1 MGAQLGR
8 RALTEADRQGAATAD
23 LAALARGGR
32 INFFG
37 FVLRL
42 LARLPFLFIA
52 GRMYGAEQ
60 LGRFA
65 YAVLILEFAA
75 QLATLGLKRG
85 LAQQL
90 ARTDKPHVCVVA
102 DALLVAAIGS
112 AIVMT
117 LLAIFPQAMFP
128 NSEIK
133 GMEWA
138 LPVTVFALA
147 WSDICLAALAY
158 RHDVGATVRARAI
171 VEPWTIS
178 IAAFGL
184 YFVWPRDGL
193 IIAYAASMVGA
204 LIASVIPFL
213 NSYGL
218 PHGWSPDPGTLWH
231 LARRNL
237 PVAAADAVEWG
248 SRRIDIAILGLLASP
263 AIVGIYYVAQNV
275 ASLPAKLKTSFDP
288 ILGPVISRNLAD
300 GDKLAVAKQVRQVGF
315 WVIAAQSAVALALGI
330 PGEAVMGLVGPAF
343 VAGTAI
349 LAFLLAAEVVAA
361 TAAVSESALIY
372 CARNRN
378 MMISLAMIGF
388 QAALTMALIAAL
400 ERLRLSEMWQAI
412 GLHPLG
418 DLEMWKATG
427 PAIALLLALGFAA
440 IFKARLLRHLLGAAV
455 SGWRWALIWA
465 AAAGVAVGWL
475 FTMLPPRFE
484 WLELVGGIPA
494 ILAAF
499 GAVMWVK
506 GFGPEDRELFR
517 MSKDDIE
524 ELSLPDP
531 GASPE
536 APR

>member
-1 MGAQLGR
+1 M
-8 RALTEADRQGAATAD
+8 TESERQGAATAD

-42 LARLPFLFIA
+42 VARLPFLFIA

-65 YAVLILEFAA
+65 YAVLIVEFAA

-90 ARTDKPHVCVVA
+90 AKTDKPHVCVVA

-112 AIVMT
+112 AIAMT
-117 LLAIFPQAMFP
+117 ILAIFPQAMFP
-128 NSEIK
+128 NSEIH
-133 GMEWA
+133 GLEWA
-138 LPVTVFALA
+138 LPITVIALA

-158 RHDVGATVRARAI
+158 RHDVTSTVRARAI

-178 IAAFGL
+178 IAAFAW
-184 YFVWPRDGL
+184 YFISTRDGL
-193 IIAYAASMVGA
+193 IIAYALSMVGA
-204 LIASVIPFL
+204 LVASVIPFL
-213 NSYGL
+213 KSYGL
-218 PHGWSPDPGTLWH
+218 PRDWRPDPGTLWH

-263 AIVGIYYVAQNV
+263 AIVGIYYVAQQV

-288 ILGPVISRNLAD
+288 ILGPVISRNLAE
-300 GDKLAVAKQVRQVGF
+300 GDNAAVAKQVRQVGF

-343 VAGTAI
+343 VAGTAV

-372 CARNRN
+372 CARHRN

-388 QAALTMALIAAL
+388 QAALTVALIPAL
-400 ERLRLSEMWQAI
+400 ERLRLSHVWDRFGIES
-412 GLHPLG
+412 LG
-418 DLEMWKATG
+418 PIEMWKATG
-427 PAIALLLALGFAA
+427 PAIALLLALGLAA
-440 IFKARLLRHLLGAAV
+440 IIKARLLRHLLGAAV
-455 SGWRWALIWA
+455 SGWRWPLVWAAGAALIVGQMVILLPEWA
-465 AAAGVAVGWL
+465 EVL
-475 FTMLPPRFE
+475 F
-484 WLELVGGIPA
+484 GIPA

-506 GFGPEDRELFR
+506 GFGHEDRELFR
-517 MSKDDIE
+517 MKKEDIE
-524 ELSLPDP
+524 ELSLPEP
-531 GASPE
+531 GSSQE